1 MDEEYA
7 EKMEKEMTQEKKPLI
22 SVIVPVYRVEAYLE
36 KCVHSILA
44 QDMEDYELI
53 LVDDG
58 SPDGCGAICRRFAEQ
73 DSRVRYIRKE
83 NGGLSDAR
91 NAGIGAAWG
100 TYLSFIDADDY
111 VEPAY
116 LSYLLSLLQSAPGCK
131 VSQANHF
138 VERNGKSRPEYPEE
152 TRAFSTREA
161 FEAALYHDRVDV
173 SGWGKLCHR
182 SVFDTL
188 RYPKGRLY
196 EDTWIFGDVLLSTPV
211 YVYGGQPQYHYVQ
224 REGSLVNRGF
234 SDQTTQF
241 IEAVERL
248 ADTALRAYPDLKPA
262 CARRLTHAR
271 LSVLRYMEHCPPAYR
286 GLRDE
291 LRTAVLN
298 SGPAVCADPRAPKR
312 DKLAIRLLG
321 LGYFAFYQSWA
332 LYNKIR

>member
-1 MDEEYA
+1 MIRER
-7 EKMEKEMTQEKKPLI
+7 KPLI

-36 KCVHSILA
+36 KCVNSILA
-44 QDMEDYELI
+44 QDMADFELI

-58 SPDGCGAICRRFAEQ
+58 SPDGCGVICRRYAEA

-91 NAGIGAAWG
+91 NAGIDAARG
-100 TYLSFIDADDY
+100 EYLSFIDADDY
-111 VEPAY
+111 VEPTY
-116 LSYLLSLLQSAPGCK
+116 LSCLLSLLQSAPGCK

-152 TRAFSTREA
+152 SVHALSAREA
-161 FEAALYHDRVDV
+161 FEAVLYHDRVDV
-173 SGWGKLCHR
+173 SGWGKLYHR
-182 SVFDTL
+182 SVFASL
-188 RYPKGRLY
+188 RYPEGRLY

-224 REGSLVNRGF
+224 RDSSIVNRGF
-234 SDQTTQF
+234 SDQTAQF
-241 IEAVERL
+241 IESVERL
-248 ADTALRAYPDLKPA
+248 TDTALQAYPDLKPA
-262 CARRLTHAR
+262 CDRRLTHAR
-271 LSVLRYMEHCPPAYR
+271 LSVLRYMERCPAEYQ

-291 LRTAVLN
+291 LRATVLN
-298 SGPAVCADPRAPKR
+298 SGPAVCADPRAPRR

-321 LGYFAFYQSWA
+321 LGYFAFYKGWA